1 MATLRP
7 RGTSVFTGFFLIF
20 VGIVLL
26 LHNYKGLEIG
36 EFLRTWWPL
45 ILILWGGIKLY
56 ERTVGRR
63 SGETGY
69 ARITAGEVFLV
80 FGLLILLLSVA
91 GVDEV
96 SSRFRGHGITFG
108 ETYPFD
114 LDLAPKAVPADAR
127 ITVRNDR
134 GDITV
139 STSDTNEIRVS
150 GKKKVTTWNEEDA
163 EKIANPA
170 SVEIVQNGDGYE
182 IHPTSSD
189 SRVAMDLDISIP
201 KKSALSVRSEQGDI
215 TISDLSTPVT
225 INSNSSENIEVRDT
239 SGDVSIDARKGDI
252 KVSDTKGNVK
262 ISGKGGQID
271 VTSATGGLTLNGEFY
286 GPIRADKI
294 AKGVRFISKRTDLTL
309 TQLTGHIEAGS
320 GNLEIVDAPGNIA
333 LRTNSYDVSIENATG
348 KVQVDN
354 RNGEVSVRFS
364 APPKEDVNIT
374 NSNSTISLTLPGA
387 SNFDI
392 NADCHSC
399 DIESDFS
406 GDSLKGT
413 KESENS
419 HLEGKYGTARGPK
432 ITLKTSYGELA
443 IRKTS

>member
-7 RGTSVFTGFFLIF
+7 RGTSVFSGLFLIF

-26 LHNYKGLEIG
+26 LHNYRGLEIG
-36 EFLRTWWPL
+36 GLLRTWWPL

-80 FGLLILLLSVA
+80 FGLLVLLLSVA
-91 GVDEV
+91 GVDEFKNQF
-96 SSRFRGHGITFG
+96 SGHGITFG
-108 ETYPFD
+108 ETFPFD

-127 ITVRNDR
+127 ITIRNDR

-182 IHPTSSD
+182 IRPTASD

-201 KKSALSVRSEQGDI
+201 KKSVLSIRSEKGDI
-215 TISDLSTPVT
+215 TVADLSTSVT
-225 INSNSSENIEVRDT
+225 INSNSSETIEVRDT

-271 VTSATGGLTLNGEFY
+271 VTSASGGLTLNGEFY

-320 GNLEIVDAPGNIA
+320 GNLEIVDAPGNIT
-333 LRTNSYDVSIENATG
+333 LRTTSYDVSIENATG

-354 RNGEVSVRFS
+354 RNGDVSLRFS
-364 APPKEDVNIT
+364 APPKEDVAIT
-374 NSNSTISLTLPGA
+374 NSNSTISLTLPG
-387 SNFDI
+387 SSSFDI

-406 GDSLKGT
+406 GDALKQT

-419 HLEGKYGTARGPK
+419 HVEGKYGTARGPK
-432 ITLKTSYGELA
+432 IMLKTSYGELA

>member
-7 RGTSVFTGFFLIF
+7 RGTSVFSGLFLIF
-20 VGIVLL
+20 VGAILL
-26 LHNYKGLEIG
+26 LHNYRGLEIG
-36 EFLRTWWPL
+36 ELLRTWWPL

-63 SGETGY
+63 SGDAGY

-91 GVDEV
+91 GVDIVKE
-96 SSRFRGHGITFG
+96 RFGDHLRMG

-114 LDLAPKAVPADAR
+114 LDLAPKPVAADAR
-127 ITVRNDR
+127 ITIHNGR

-139 STSDTNEIRVS
+139 SASDTAEIRVS
-150 GKKKVTTWNEEDA
+150 GKKKVTTWNEDDA
-163 EKIANPA
+163 QKIAEPA
-170 SVEIVQNGDGYE
+170 SVEITQNGDGYD

-189 SRVAMDLDISIP
+189 SRIDMDLDISVP
-201 KKSALSVRSEQGDI
+201 KKSTLTIRNEKGDI
-215 TISDLSTPVT
+215 VVSDMATAVAVTST
-225 INSNSSENIEVRDT
+225 SGDIEVRDT
-239 SGDVSIDARKGDI
+239 NGDVSIDTRKGDI

-262 ISGKGGQID
+262 IAGNGGEVN
-271 VTSATGGLTLNGEFY
+271 VTSATGGLTLDGEFY

-333 LRTNSYDVSIENATG
+333 LRTNSYDVTIENATG
-348 KVQVDN
+348 KVKVDN
-354 RNGEVSVRFS
+354 RNGDVSLRF
-364 APPKEDVNIT
+364 ATPPKEDVDVT
-374 NSNSTISLTLPGA
+374 NSNSTITLTIP
-387 SNFDI
+387 SSSSFDI
-392 NADCHSC
+392 NADCHAC
-399 DIESDFS
+399 DIDSDFS
-406 GDSLKGT
+406 EDSLKSS

-419 HLEGKYGTARGPK
+419 HVDGKVGTARGPK
-432 ITLKTSYGELA
+432 ITLKTSYGDLA
-443 IRKTS
+443 IRKIS